1 MTGDKPSQEFH
12 LTPRGWISGTRREF
26 GDIQG
31 EAVGRPP
38 EAIETWLEEMV
49 LSYLHCADVYSWRL
63 IWYNPLMTETERKKM
78 RSQFPKPSE
87 EFPD

>member
-1 MTGDKPSQEFH
+1 MAGDKPSQEFH
-12 LTPRGWISGTRREF
+12 LTREGWVSGTRREF
-26 GDIQG
+26 GAIQG
-31 EAVGRPP
+31 EAAGHPP

-63 IWYNPLMTETERKKM
+63 IWFNPSMTETERKKV